1 MLSPRGKRRKKATA
15 TLNNSGSERRPPNR
29 QRESGTGAI
38 RTGNGAVS
46 PPVAGD
52 KRGAGADGGA
62 GPRRRKCPRRQRK
75 RRGHQAAERWK
86 ALSPLAGRGLPG
98 AGGSG
103 AGPQA
108 CSGIRRGPRGCRL
121 PGTGPGSGG
130 GLKGAARRQSGQL
143 GVLRPWPL
151 PSAHMASGV
160 DEAVE
165 ELPHDGTCD
174 ECEPDEAPGAD
185 EVCRECGFCYCRG
198 HAEAHRQK
206 FPSHHLAGY
215 VHGAAQPWTSG
226 AQGNGEGPEDVEAK
240 AEEERDIESELR
252 EDSESEEE
260 SESED
265 DSDEESEED
274 SEEEMEDE
282 QESEADEDNQEGESE
297 AEGETEAESEF
308 DPEIEMEAERVA
320 KRKCLDH
327 GLDLSTYCQEDK
339 QLICVLCPV
348 TGAHQGHQLST
359 LDEAFEELRSKD
371 SGGLK
376 AAMIELVERLKFK
389 SSDPKVTQD
398 QMKEFIQQEFK
409 KVQKVIADEEQ
420 KALHLVDIQEAM
432 ATAHVTEILADIQS
446 HMDRLMTQMA
456 QAKEQLD
463 TSNESAE
470 PKALEGF
477 EEGPSGASEEEDT

>member
-1 MLSPRGKRRKKATA
+1 
-15 TLNNSGSERRPPNR
+15 
-29 QRESGTGAI
+29 
-38 RTGNGAVS
+38 
-46 PPVAGD
+46 
-52 KRGAGADGGA
+52 
-62 GPRRRKCPRRQRK
+62 
-75 RRGHQAAERWK
+75 
-86 ALSPLAGRGLPG
+86 
-98 AGGSG
+98 
-103 AGPQA
+103 
-108 CSGIRRGPRGCRL
+108 
-121 PGTGPGSGG
+121 
-130 GLKGAARRQSGQL
+130 
-143 GVLRPWPL
+143 
-151 PSAHMASGV
+151 MASGV
-160 DEAVE
+160 GAAFE

-174 ECEPDEAPGAD
+174 QCEPDEAPGAE
-185 EVCRECGFCYCRG
+185 EVCRECGFCYCRR
-198 HAEAHRQK
+198 HAEGHRQK
-206 FPSHHLAGY
+206 FPGHHLAEY
-215 VHGAAQPWTSG
+215 VHGAGQAWPSLG
-226 AQGNGEGPEDVEAK
+226 LGEGEGKEGAEAK
-240 AEEERDIESELR
+240 VEEERDLESEAG
-252 EDSESEEE
+252 EE
-260 SESED
+260 SEAEEDRESEVESETEEE
-265 DSDEESEED
+265 SDEESEED
-274 SEEEMEDE
+274 SEEEMEDD
-282 QESEADEDNQEGESE
+282 QESEAEEDNHEDGESE

-320 KRKCLDH
+320 QRKCPDH

-348 TGAHQGHQLST
+348 IGAHQGHQLST

-389 SSDPKVTQD
+389 SSDPKVTRD
-398 QMKEFIQQEFK
+398 QMKVFIQQEFK

-470 PKALEGF
+470 PKAEGD

>member
-1 MLSPRGKRRKKATA
+1 MGLSP
-15 TLNNSGSERRPPNR
+15 
-29 QRESGTGAI
+29 
-38 RTGNGAVS
+38 
-46 PPVAGD
+46 
-52 KRGAGADGGA
+52 
-62 GPRRRKCPRRQRK
+62 GPL
-75 RRGHQAAERWK
+75 H
-86 ALSPLAGRGLPG
+86 
-98 AGGSG
+98 
-103 AGPQA
+103 GP
-108 CSGIRRGPRGCRL
+108 
-121 PGTGPGSGG
+121 
-130 GLKGAARRQSGQL
+130 
-143 GVLRPWPL
+143 
-151 PSAHMASGV
+151 HMASGGG
-160 DEAVE
+160 AAFE

-174 ECEPDEAPGAD
+174 ECEPDEAPGAE
-185 EVCRECGFCYCRG
+185 EVCRECGFCYCHR
-198 HAEAHRQK
+198 HAEVHGQK
-206 FPSHHLAGY
+206 FPRHHLAEY
-215 VHGAAQPWTSG
+215 IHGAHQAWASG
-226 AQGNGEGPEDVEAK
+226 PQGGGTGEEEVEAQVEKEK
-240 AEEERDIESELR
+240 ALESEAGEESESE

-260 SESED
+260 SETEEESED
-265 DSDEESEED
+265 ESEEESEED

-282 QESEADEDNQEGESE
+282 QESEAEEDNQEGESE

-348 TGAHQGHQLST
+348 IGAHQGHQLST

-389 SSDPKVTQD
+389 SSDPKVTRD
-398 QMKEFIQQEFK
+398 QMKVFIQQEFK

-420 KALHLVDIQEAM
+420 KTLHLVDIQEAM

-470 PKALEGF
+470 PKAEGD
-477 EEGPSGASEEEDT
+477 EEGPSGASEEEEDT

>member
-1 MLSPRGKRRKKATA
+1 MA
-15 TLNNSGSERRPPNR
+15 
-29 QRESGTGAI
+29 
-38 RTGNGAVS
+38 
-46 PPVAGD
+46 
-52 KRGAGADGGA
+52 
-62 GPRRRKCPRRQRK
+62 
-75 RRGHQAAERWK
+75 
-86 ALSPLAGRGLPG
+86 
-98 AGGSG
+98 
-103 AGPQA
+103 
-108 CSGIRRGPRGCRL
+108 
-121 PGTGPGSGG
+121 SGG
-130 GLKGAARRQSGQL
+130 GAAF
-143 GVLRPWPL
+143 
-151 PSAHMASGV
+151 
-160 DEAVE
+160 E

-174 ECEPDEAPGAD
+174 ECEPDEAPGAE
-185 EVCRECGFCYCRG
+185 EVCRECGFCYCRR

-206 FPSHHLAGY
+206 FLSHHLAEY
-215 VHGAAQPWTSG
+215 IHGAQAWMSPADGEG
-226 AQGNGEGPEDVEAK
+226 ARKEAVGANGEQ
-240 AEEERDIESELR
+240 EREIESEAGEESESE

-260 SESED
+260 SETEEESED
-265 DSDEESEED
+265 ESDGESEED

-282 QESEADEDNQEGESE
+282 QESEAEEDNQEEGESE

-308 DPEIEMEAERVA
+308 DPEVEMEAERVA
-320 KRKCLDH
+320 KRKCPDH
-327 GLDLSTYCQEDK
+327 GLDLSTYCQEDR

-348 TGAHQGHQLST
+348 IGAHQGHQLST

-389 SSDPKVTQD
+389 SSDPKVTRD
-398 QMKEFIQQEFK
+398 QMKVFIQQEFK

-470 PKALEGF
+470 PKAEDD
-477 EEGPSGASEEEDT
+477 EEGPSVK

>member
-1 MLSPRGKRRKKATA
+1 
-15 TLNNSGSERRPPNR
+15 
-29 QRESGTGAI
+29 
-38 RTGNGAVS
+38 
-46 PPVAGD
+46 
-52 KRGAGADGGA
+52 
-62 GPRRRKCPRRQRK
+62 
-75 RRGHQAAERWK
+75 
-86 ALSPLAGRGLPG
+86 
-98 AGGSG
+98 
-103 AGPQA
+103 
-108 CSGIRRGPRGCRL
+108 
-121 PGTGPGSGG
+121 
-130 GLKGAARRQSGQL
+130 
-143 GVLRPWPL
+143 
-151 PSAHMASGV
+151 MASGV
-160 DEAVE
+160 GAAFE

-174 ECEPDEAPGAD
+174 ECEPDEAPGAQ
-185 EVCRECGFCYCRG
+185 EVCRECGFCYCHR

-206 FPSHHLAGY
+206 FLSHHLAEY
-215 VHGAAQPWTSG
+215 IHGAGAWTSG
-226 AQGNGEGPEDVEAK
+226 AKREGEGQDKGEAK
-240 AEEERDIESELR
+240 VENETEIDSEAGEEN
-252 EDSESEEE
+252 ESEEE
-260 SESED
+260 SESEESETEEESED
-265 DSDEESEED
+265 ESDEDSEED

-282 QESEADEDNQEGESE
+282 QESEAEEDNQEEGESE

-320 KRKCLDH
+320 KRKCPDH
-327 GLDLSTYCQEDK
+327 GLDLSTYCQEDR

-348 TGAHQGHQLST
+348 IGAHQGHQLST

-389 SSDPKVTQD
+389 SSDPKVTRD
-398 QMKEFIQQEFK
+398 QMKVFIQQEFK

-470 PKALEGF
+470 PKAEGD

>member
-1 MLSPRGKRRKKATA
+1 MA
-15 TLNNSGSERRPPNR
+15 
-29 QRESGTGAI
+29 
-38 RTGNGAVS
+38 
-46 PPVAGD
+46 
-52 KRGAGADGGA
+52 
-62 GPRRRKCPRRQRK
+62 
-75 RRGHQAAERWK
+75 
-86 ALSPLAGRGLPG
+86 
-98 AGGSG
+98 
-103 AGPQA
+103 
-108 CSGIRRGPRGCRL
+108 
-121 PGTGPGSGG
+121 SGG
-130 GLKGAARRQSGQL
+130 GAAF
-143 GVLRPWPL
+143 
-151 PSAHMASGV
+151 
-160 DEAVE
+160 E

-174 ECEPDEAPGAD
+174 ECEPDEAPGAE
-185 EVCRECGFCYCRG
+185 EVCRECGFCYCRR
-198 HAEAHRQK
+198 HAEAHGQK
-206 FPSHHLAGY
+206 FPRHHLAEY
-215 VHGAAQPWTSG
+215 VHGAAQAWTPG
-226 AQGNGEGPEDVEAK
+226 ARGDGAGEEEVEAQVENEK
-240 AEEERDIESELR
+240 ALEIEAGEESESE
-252 EDSESEEE
+252 EDCESEEE
-260 SESED
+260 SQTEEESED
-265 DSDEESEED
+265 ESDEESEED

-282 QESEADEDNQEGESE
+282 QESEAEEDNQDEGESE

-320 KRKCLDH
+320 KRKCPDH

-348 TGAHQGHQLST
+348 IGAHQGHQLST

-389 SSDPKVTQD
+389 SSDPKVTRD
-398 QMKEFIQQEFK
+398 QMKVFIQQEFK

-470 PKALEGF
+470 PKAEGD
-477 EEGPSGASEEEDT
+477 EEGPRESEKISQLLTHLNQCPEQSYTTVS

>member
-1 MLSPRGKRRKKATA
+1 
-15 TLNNSGSERRPPNR
+15 
-29 QRESGTGAI
+29 
-38 RTGNGAVS
+38 
-46 PPVAGD
+46 
-52 KRGAGADGGA
+52 
-62 GPRRRKCPRRQRK
+62 
-75 RRGHQAAERWK
+75 
-86 ALSPLAGRGLPG
+86 
-98 AGGSG
+98 
-103 AGPQA
+103 
-108 CSGIRRGPRGCRL
+108 
-121 PGTGPGSGG
+121 
-130 GLKGAARRQSGQL
+130 
-143 GVLRPWPL
+143 
-151 PSAHMASGV
+151 MASGV
-160 DEAVE
+160 GAAFE

-174 ECEPDEAPGAD
+174 ECEPDEAPGAE
-185 EVCRECGFCYCRG
+185 EVCRECGFCYCHR
-198 HAEAHRQK
+198 HAEVHRQK
-206 FPSHHLAGY
+206 FPGHHLAEY
-215 VHGAAQPWTSG
+215 VHGSAQAWTSG
-226 AQGNGEGPEDVEAK
+226 APQEGEGKGDVEAK
-240 AEEERDIESELR
+240 VENERDVEVEMGEESESE

-260 SESED
+260 SETEEESED
-265 DSDEESEED
+265 ESDEESEED

-282 QESEADEDNQEGESE
+282 QESEAEEDNHEDGESE

-320 KRKCLDH
+320 KRKCPDH

-348 TGAHQGHQLST
+348 IGAHQGHQLST

-389 SSDPKVTQD
+389 SSDPKVTRD
-398 QMKEFIQQEFK
+398 QMKVFIQQEFK
-409 KVQKVIADEEQ
+409 KVQKVIAYEEQ

-470 PKALEGF
+470 PKAEGD
-477 EEGPSGASEEEDT
+477 EEGPRKSGKMLTCSSQ

>member
-1 MLSPRGKRRKKATA
+1 
-15 TLNNSGSERRPPNR
+15 
-29 QRESGTGAI
+29 
-38 RTGNGAVS
+38 
-46 PPVAGD
+46 
-52 KRGAGADGGA
+52 
-62 GPRRRKCPRRQRK
+62 
-75 RRGHQAAERWK
+75 
-86 ALSPLAGRGLPG
+86 
-98 AGGSG
+98 
-103 AGPQA
+103 
-108 CSGIRRGPRGCRL
+108 
-121 PGTGPGSGG
+121 
-130 GLKGAARRQSGQL
+130 
-143 GVLRPWPL
+143 
-151 PSAHMASGV
+151 MASGV
-160 DEAVE
+160 GAAFE

-174 ECEPDEAPGAD
+174 ECEPDEAPGAQ
-185 EVCRECGFCYCRG
+185 EVCRECGFCYCHR

-206 FPSHHLAGY
+206 FLSHHLAEY
-215 VHGAAQPWTSG
+215 IHGAGAWTSG
-226 AQGNGEGPEDVEAK
+226 AKREGEGQDKGEAK
-240 AEEERDIESELR
+240 VENETEIESEAG
-252 EDSESEEE
+252 EENESEEE
-260 SESED
+260 SESEESETEEESED
-265 DSDEESEED
+265 ESDEDSEED

-282 QESEADEDNQEGESE
+282 QESEAEEDNQEEGESE

-320 KRKCLDH
+320 KRKCPDH
-327 GLDLSTYCQEDK
+327 GLDLSTYCQEDR

-348 TGAHQGHQLST
+348 IGAHQGHQLST

-389 SSDPKVTQD
+389 SSDPKVTGD
-398 QMKEFIQQEFK
+398 QMKVFIQQEFK

-470 PKALEGF
+470 PKAEGD

>member
-1 MLSPRGKRRKKATA
+1 MKA
-15 TLNNSGSERRPPNR
+15 ER
-29 QRESGTGAI
+29 A
-38 RTGNGAVS
+38 
-46 PPVAGD
+46 
-52 KRGAGADGGA
+52 
-62 GPRRRKCPRRQRK
+62 
-75 RRGHQAAERWK
+75 QAAR
-86 ALSPLAGRGLPG
+86 PRPR
-98 AGGSG
+98 
-103 AGPQA
+103 P
-108 CSGIRRGPRGCRL
+108 CS
-121 PGTGPGSGG
+121 
-130 GLKGAARRQSGQL
+130 
-143 GVLRPWPL
+143 
-151 PSAHMASGV
+151 HMASGV
-160 DEAVE
+160 GAACE
-165 ELPHDGTCD
+165 ELPPDGTCD
-174 ECEPDEAPGAD
+174 ECEPDEAPGAE
-185 EVCRECGFCYCRG
+185 EVCRDCGFCYCRR

-206 FPSHHLAGY
+206 FLSHRLAAY
-215 VHGAAQPWTSG
+215 VHGAQAWTPPASG
-226 AQGNGEGPEDVEAK
+226 DDALPEDVEAK
-240 AEEERDIESELR
+240 GEAEGEVESEVGEEESESEV
-252 EDSESEEE
+252 DSESEEE
-260 SESED
+260 SETEEDSED
-265 DSDEESEED
+265 ESDEESEED

-282 QESEADEDNQEGESE
+282 QESEAEEDNQEGESE

-320 KRKCLDH
+320 KRKCPDH
-327 GLDLSTYCQEDK
+327 GLDLSTYCQEDR

-348 TGAHQGHQLST
+348 IGAHRGHQLST

-389 SSDPKVTQD
+389 SSDPKVTRD
-398 QMKEFIQQEFK
+398 QMKVFIQQEFK

-470 PKALEGF
+470 PKAEGD

>member
-1 MLSPRGKRRKKATA
+1 MA
-15 TLNNSGSERRPPNR
+15 
-29 QRESGTGAI
+29 
-38 RTGNGAVS
+38 
-46 PPVAGD
+46 
-52 KRGAGADGGA
+52 
-62 GPRRRKCPRRQRK
+62 
-75 RRGHQAAERWK
+75 
-86 ALSPLAGRGLPG
+86 
-98 AGGSG
+98 
-103 AGPQA
+103 
-108 CSGIRRGPRGCRL
+108 
-121 PGTGPGSGG
+121 SGG
-130 GLKGAARRQSGQL
+130 GAAF
-143 GVLRPWPL
+143 
-151 PSAHMASGV
+151 
-160 DEAVE
+160 E

-174 ECEPDEAPGAD
+174 ECEPDEAPGA
-185 EVCRECGFCYCRG
+185 EQVCRECAFCYCRR
-198 HAEAHRQK
+198 HAEAHGQK
-206 FPSHHLAGY
+206 FPSHHLTPY
-215 VHGAAQPWTSG
+215 VHGAAQAWTAG
-226 AQGNGEGPEDVEAK
+226 APGQGDAKEEAGAKVEN
-240 AEEERDIESELR
+240 ERDLESEVGEESESE

-260 SESED
+260 SETEEESE
-265 DSDEESEED
+265 EESEED

-282 QESEADEDNQEGESE
+282 QESEAEEDNQEGESE

-320 KRKCLDH
+320 KRKCPDH

-348 TGAHQGHQLST
+348 IGTHQGHQLST

-389 SSDPKVTQD
+389 SSDPKVTRD
-398 QMKEFIQQEFK
+398 QMKVFIQQEFK

-470 PKALEGF
+470 PKAEGD

>member
-1 MLSPRGKRRKKATA
+1 
-15 TLNNSGSERRPPNR
+15 
-29 QRESGTGAI
+29 
-38 RTGNGAVS
+38 
-46 PPVAGD
+46 
-52 KRGAGADGGA
+52 
-62 GPRRRKCPRRQRK
+62 
-75 RRGHQAAERWK
+75 
-86 ALSPLAGRGLPG
+86 
-98 AGGSG
+98 
-103 AGPQA
+103 
-108 CSGIRRGPRGCRL
+108 
-121 PGTGPGSGG
+121 
-130 GLKGAARRQSGQL
+130 
-143 GVLRPWPL
+143 
-151 PSAHMASGV
+151 MASGV
-160 DEAVE
+160 GAASE

-174 ECEPDEAPGAD
+174 ECEPDEAPGAE
-185 EVCRECGFCYCRG
+185 EVCRECGFCYCHR
-198 HAEAHRQK
+198 HAEAHKQK
-206 FPSHHLAGY
+206 FLSHHLAEY
-215 VHGAAQPWTSG
+215 VHGAPAWTSRAPG
-226 AQGNGEGPEDVEAK
+226 EVAGKEDLEAQGEPDRE
-240 AEEERDIESELR
+240 IESEAG
-252 EDSESEEE
+252 EEESESEGDSESEEE
-260 SESED
+260 SETEEESEEE
-265 DSDEESEED
+265 SDEESEED

-282 QESEADEDNQEGESE
+282 QESEAEEDNQEGESE

-320 KRKCLDH
+320 KRKCPDH
-327 GLDLSTYCQEDK
+327 GLDLSTYCQEDR

-348 TGAHQGHQLST
+348 IGAHQGHQLST

-389 SSDPKVTQD
+389 SSDPKVTRD
-398 QMKEFIQQEFK
+398 QMKIFIQQEFK

-470 PKALEGF
+470 PKAEGD

>member
-1 MLSPRGKRRKKATA
+1 F
-15 TLNNSGSERRPPNR
+15 
-29 QRESGTGAI
+29 
-38 RTGNGAVS
+38 
-46 PPVAGD
+46 
-52 KRGAGADGGA
+52 
-62 GPRRRKCPRRQRK
+62 
-75 RRGHQAAERWK
+75 
-86 ALSPLAGRGLPG
+86 
-98 AGGSG
+98 
-103 AGPQA
+103 
-108 CSGIRRGPRGCRL
+108 
-121 PGTGPGSGG
+121 
-130 GLKGAARRQSGQL
+130 
-143 GVLRPWPL
+143 
-151 PSAHMASGV
+151 
-160 DEAVE
+160 E

-174 ECEPDEAPGAD
+174 ECEPDEAPGAE
-185 EVCRECGFCYCRG
+185 EVCRECAFCYCHR

-206 FPSHHLAGY
+206 FPSHHLAQY
-215 VHGAAQPWTSG
+215 VHGAAQAWTAG
-226 AQGNGEGPEDVEAK
+226 TPAQGDAKEEAEAK
-240 AEEERDIESELR
+240 VENERDLESEVG
-252 EDSESEEE
+252 EESESEDDSESEEE
-260 SESED
+260 SETEEESED
-265 DSDEESEED
+265 ESDEESEED

-282 QESEADEDNQEGESE
+282 QESEAEEDNQEGESE

-320 KRKCLDH
+320 KRKCPDH

-348 TGAHQGHQLST
+348 IGTHQGHQLST

-389 SSDPKVTQD
+389 SSDPKVTRD
-398 QMKEFIQQEFK
+398 QMKVFIQQEFK

-470 PKALEGF
+470 PKAEGD
-477 EEGPSGASEEEDT
+477 EEGPSLPETEVEMELARKMPKVERTRTSLPRQVNMSLLPGFCGASNCHRLF

>member
-1 MLSPRGKRRKKATA
+1 M
-15 TLNNSGSERRPPNR
+15 RRPCEGPAASSEALR
-29 QRESGTGAI
+29 
-38 RTGNGAVS
+38 
-46 PPVAGD
+46 AG
-52 KRGAGADGGA
+52 
-62 GPRRRKCPRRQRK
+62 
-75 RRGHQAAERWK
+75 
-86 ALSPLAGRGLPG
+86 
-98 AGGSG
+98 
-103 AGPQA
+103 
-108 CSGIRRGPRGCRL
+108 
-121 PGTGPGSGG
+121 
-130 GLKGAARRQSGQL
+130 
-143 GVLRPWPL
+143 LRHCT
-151 PSAHMASGV
+151 HMASGV
-160 DEAVE
+160 GAAFE

-174 ECEPDEAPGAD
+174 ECEPDEAPGAQ
-185 EVCRECGFCYCRG
+185 EVCRECGFCYCRR

-206 FPSHHLAGY
+206 FPGHHLAQY
-215 VHGAAQPWTSG
+215 VHGSAQAWTSAAPG
-226 AQGNGEGPEDVEAK
+226 DSEGKDDVQAK
-240 AEEERDIESELR
+240 AEHDRDVEVEMGEESESE

-260 SESED
+260 SETEEESED
-265 DSDEESEED
+265 ESDEESEED

-282 QESEADEDNQEGESE
+282 QESEAEEDNHEDGESE

-320 KRKCLDH
+320 KRKCPDH

-348 TGAHQGHQLST
+348 IGAHQRHQLST

-389 SSDPKVTQD
+389 SSDPKVTRD
-398 QMKEFIQQEFK
+398 QMKVFIQQEFK
-409 KVQKVIADEEQ
+409 KVQKVIAYEEQ

-470 PKALEGF
+470 PKAEGD
-477 EEGPSGASEEEDT
+477 EEGPSGAGEEEDT